1 LLDAAYIPSLWR
13 VWNIGRH
20 ALLLAVIGGLTV
32 DDLLRADPNVHR
44 RLAHARRKRKPQV
57 RYPLRR

>member
-13 VWNIGRH
+13 VWNIGRR

-32 DDLLRADPNVHR
+32 DDLLRTDPNVHR
-44 RLAHARRKRKPQV
+44 RLAHARRKR
-57 RYPLRR
+57 